1 MPVRRRNR
9 QLGSTAVEFALVFPV
24 FFALIACALEGG
36 RFVVSRMMLAYA
48 VTVGARAATLSNAT
62 TASVQTAVVNAA
74 PMLHLSTGQVE
85 ITSGGVTATLPLAVG
100 SAVTV
105 SVGAINSSNKYQFK
119 SLIPVKFSPFAT
131 RTWSAKATMTA
142 R

>member
-1 MPVRRRNR
+1 MRVRRRNR

-62 TASVQTAVVNAA
+62 TSSVQTAVVNAA
-74 PMLHLSTGQVE
+74 PMLHLTTGQVE
-85 ITSGGVTATLPLAVG
+85 ITSGGATATLPLAVG

-105 SVGAINSSNKYQFK
+105 SVGVTNSSNKYQFK

-131 RTWSAKATMTA
+131 RTWSAQATMTT